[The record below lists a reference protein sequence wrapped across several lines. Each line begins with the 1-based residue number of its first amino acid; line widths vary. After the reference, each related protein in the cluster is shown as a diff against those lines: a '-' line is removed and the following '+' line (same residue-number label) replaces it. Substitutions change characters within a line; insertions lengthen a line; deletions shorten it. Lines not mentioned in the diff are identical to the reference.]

1 MKFKILPVLG
11 VLCSFW
17 ASAQDMIVRTLPTEV
32 FRTITHDAKDTSSWK
47 WKRGGQFNLNLSQGS
62 LSNWAAGGDN
72 FSMAFNSYVNYF
84 MYFKKGKHSWDNNVD
99 MYFGYIQTSSSGSRK
114 NDDRL
119 DYLSKYGFQ
128 IDSLKRF
135 FLSGLF
141 NFRSQFFDGYSDN
154 KLASTFLSPA
164 YVLFSL
170 GMDYKPLPNFSVFL
184 SPLTSR
190 ATIVASKRL
199 AELGLYGVPKGRR
212 AINALGAFSSINYS
226 KDIAKNVSYRGRMDL
241 FSDYKNN
248 PWNIDLYLT
257 NYFTFKINK
266 YLSATYN
273 LDMIYD
279 DDVKLF
285 GKTKDSPALQVKSL
299 VGIGFLYKLAPVAHQ

>member
-1 MKFKILPVLG
+1 MKFNILLFSG
-11 VLCSFW
+11 ILCAVF

-84 MYFKKGKHSWDNNVD
+84 MYFKKNKHSWDNNLD

-141 NFRSQFFDGYSDN
+141 NFRTQFFDGYSDN
-154 KLASTFLSPA
+154 KLASTLLSPA

-170 GMDYKPLPNFSVFL
+170 GMDYKPVTNFSVFL

-190 ATIVASKRL
+190 ATIVASKKL
-199 AELGLYGVPKGRR
+199 AEKGGYGVPAGKR
-212 AINALGAFSSINYS
+212 AINALGAFSSVNYS

-241 FSDYKNN
+241 FSDYNHN

-257 NYFTFKINK
+257 NYFTFRINK

-285 GKTKDSPALQVKSL
+285 GKDKTSPALQVKSII
-299 VGIGFLYKLAPVAHQ
+299 GIGFQYRLAPVAHQ

>member
-1 MKFKILPVLG
+1 MKFKILAVFG

-17 ASAQDMIVRTLPTEV
+17 ASSQDMIVRTLPTEV
-32 FRTITHDAKDTSSWK
+32 FRTITHDGKDTASWK

-72 FSMAFNSYVNYF
+72 FSMAFNSYANYF
-84 MYFKKGKHSWDNNVD
+84 LYFKKGKHSWDNNLD
-99 MYFGYIQTSSSGSRK
+99 LYFGYIQTSSSGSRK

-141 NFRSQFFDGYSDN
+141 NFRTQFFDGYSDS
-154 KLASTFLSPA
+154 KLSSTFLSPA

-170 GMDYKPLPNFSVFL
+170 GMDYKPVPNFSVFL

-190 ATIVASKRL
+190 ATIVASKQL
-199 AELGLYGVPKGRR
+199 AAQGLYGVPAGKR

-226 KDIAKNVSYRGRMDL
+226 KDIIKNVSYRGRMDL
-241 FSDYKNN
+241 FSDYNHN
-248 PWNIDLYLT
+248 PWNIDLYFT

-285 GKTKDSPALQVKSL
+285 GPDKSPALQVKSL
-299 VGIGFLYKLAPVAHQ
+299 IGIGFLYKLAPVAHQ